1 MQAARKLLGCGQF
14 FDTRLGIGL
23 DPSLGRKRLEQ
34 LLRGISVCGD
44 ELLQDAGKV
53 RLRVYSVDL
62 AAG

>member
-1 MQAARKLLGCGQF
+1 MQGARKLLGSGQF

-34 LLRGISVCGD
+34 LLRGVPVCRD
-44 ELLQDAGKV
+44 KLLQDAGKV
-53 RLRVYSVDL
+53 RLRVYSVDF